1 MTIMNKKILP
11 TVIAN
16 NYVAIA
22 KVIIGV
28 ATLFAGTQIV
38 IPIKPTPITMH
49 TVLISIIAFTYSP
62 RLSFATVLAY
72 ITAGIVGLP
81 MFSKMSGGLDYFL
94 GTTCGYLIGFL
105 IATPVMSILK
115 IRLSEKFTGTYSRH
129 LSIFCACLIGHIIIY
144 FLGVS
149 WLATIIGV
157 KQAIYSG
164 FIIFI
169 PTGLVKILIFSSI
182 YSYIKGR
189 KNVL

>member
-1 MTIMNKKILP
+1 MTITNKKILS

-16 NYVAIA
+16 NYVVIA

-28 ATLFAGTQIV
+28 VALFAGAQIV
-38 IPIKPTPITMH
+38 IPLKPVPIIMN
-49 TVLISIIAFTYSP
+49 TVLISIIAFTYSS
-62 RLSFATVLAY
+62 RLSFVTVLAY

-94 GTTCGYLIGFL
+94 GTTCGYFIGFL

-115 IRLSEKFTGTYSRH
+115 NKFSKEFTGAYSRH
-129 LSIFCACLIGHIIIY
+129 LSMFCACLVGHIIIY